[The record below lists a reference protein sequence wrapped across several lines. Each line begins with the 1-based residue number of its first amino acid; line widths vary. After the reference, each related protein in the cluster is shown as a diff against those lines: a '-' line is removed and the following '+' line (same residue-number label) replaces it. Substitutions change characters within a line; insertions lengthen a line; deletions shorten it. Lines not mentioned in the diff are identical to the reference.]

1 MSSNTSSKIQSS
13 NLPSEASS
21 IPSENSP
28 NLSNNQAGVIDNTA
42 QNEPD
47 SQSTLANN
55 TIENKAIEDKANSMP
70 SSRVENLESSQLS
83 SIADYEAEIEL
94 EDFDED
100 EEESSDNQTLEVHAE
115 HIVTKDEA
123 GQRID
128 KLAAELFADH
138 SRAQLQEW
146 LKSGNFTINGKVEK
160 PKYRV
165 KVGDSLLLQAKLE
178 QHGNDQPEDIAL
190 DIVYEDDSVLV
201 VNKPVGMVVHPGAG
215 NWTGT
220 LVNGLLFHYPNQAH
234 LPRAGLVHRIDK
246 NTSGLLVIGKT
257 KAAQL
262 ELQEQLKD
270 KSVYRHYQC
279 IVAGDAASLA
289 RQRTIDAPIGRHR
302 TQRTKMTVTSVGK
315 PAVTHIMTITPLN
328 ENYSLLDVQLETGR
342 THQIRVHL
350 SHIGH
355 PIIGDD
361 VYGNRQQL
369 RAGLTQ
375 EQRDAIQNFPRQALH
390 AYQLGF
396 IHPETGED
404 IEVTAPLPDD
414 IVELA
419 EILSE

>member
-1 MSSNTSSKIQSS
+1 MSSNISPETSSV
-13 NLPSEASS
+13 
-21 IPSENSP
+21 PSENSP
-28 NLSNNQAGVIDNTA
+28 NSINNQAGFTDNTV
-42 QNEPD
+42 QSNSD
-47 SQSTLANN
+47 SQSAQPSDI
-55 TIENKAIEDKANSMP
+55 IEGNGSPMP
-70 SSRVENLESSQLS
+70 SSKAESLEQSQLS
-83 SIADYEAEIEL
+83 SKADYEAEIEL
-94 EDFDED
+94 EDFDD
-100 EEESSDNQTLEVHAE
+100 EEEDSADSQSLEVHAE
-115 HIVTKDEA
+115 HTVTTEEA

-146 LKSGNFTINGKVEK
+146 LKSGNLTINGSVEK

-165 KVGDSLLLQAKLE
+165 KAGDKLLLEAKLE

-190 DIVYEDDSVLV
+190 DIVYEDESVLV

-270 KSVYRHYQC
+270 KTVYRHYQC
-279 IVAGDAASLA
+279 IVAGDAPSLT

-315 PAVTHIMTITPLN
+315 PAVTHIMNITPLN

-396 IHPETGED
+396 VHPETGED
-404 IEVTAPLPDD
+404 IEVTAPLPED
-414 IVELA
+414 IIQLA

>member
-1 MSSNTSSKIQSS
+1 MSSKTMSSNISPETSSV
-13 NLPSEASS
+13 
-21 IPSENSP
+21 PSENSP
-28 NLSNNQAGVIDNTA
+28 NSINNQAGFTDNTV
-42 QNEPD
+42 QSNSD
-47 SQSTLANN
+47 SQSAQPSDI
-55 TIENKAIEDKANSMP
+55 IEENGSPMP
-70 SSRVENLESSQLS
+70 SSKAESLEQSQLS
-83 SIADYEAEIEL
+83 SKADYEAEIEL
-94 EDFDED
+94 EDFDD
-100 EEESSDNQTLEVHAE
+100 EEEDSADSQSLEVHAE
-115 HIVTKDEA
+115 HTVTTEEA

-146 LKSGNFTINGKVEK
+146 LKSGNLTINGSVEK

-165 KVGDSLLLQAKLE
+165 KAGDKLLLEAKLE

-190 DIVYEDDSVLV
+190 DIVYEDESVLV

-270 KSVYRHYQC
+270 KTVYRHYQC
-279 IVAGDAASLA
+279 IVAGDAPSLT

-315 PAVTHIMTITPLN
+315 PAVTYIMNITPLN

-396 IHPETGED
+396 VHPETGED
-404 IEVTAPLPDD
+404 IEVTAPLPED
-414 IVELA
+414 IIQLA

>member
-1 MSSNTSSKIQSS
+1 MSSKTFSKTMSSNLSPETSSV
-13 NLPSEASS
+13 
-21 IPSENSP
+21 PSENSP
-28 NLSNNQAGVIDNTA
+28 NSINNQAGFTDKTVQSNS
-42 QNEPD
+42 D
-47 SQSTLANN
+47 SQSAQPSDI
-55 TIENKAIEDKANSMP
+55 IEENGRPMP
-70 SSRVENLESSQLS
+70 SSKAESLEQSQVSST
-83 SIADYEAEIEL
+83 ADYEAEIEL
-94 EDFDED
+94 EDFDD
-100 EEESSDNQTLEVHAE
+100 EEEDSADSQSLEVHAE
-115 HIVTKDEA
+115 HTVTTEEA

-146 LKSGNFTINGKVEK
+146 LKSGNLTINSSVEK

-165 KVGDSLLLQAKLE
+165 KAGDNLLLEAKLE

-190 DIVYEDDSVLV
+190 DIVYEDESVLV

-270 KSVYRHYQC
+270 KTVYRHYQC
-279 IVAGDAASLA
+279 IVAGDAPSLT

-315 PAVTHIMTITPLN
+315 PAVTHIMNITPLN

-396 IHPETGED
+396 VHPETGED
-404 IEVTAPLPDD
+404 IEVTAPLPED
-414 IVELA
+414 IIQLA

>member
-1 MSSNTSSKIQSS
+1 MSSKTFSKTMSSNISPETSSV
-13 NLPSEASS
+13 
-21 IPSENSP
+21 PSENSP
-28 NLSNNQAGVIDNTA
+28 NSINNQAGLTDNTA
-42 QNEPD
+42 QSNSD
-47 SQSTLANN
+47 SQSAQPSDI
-55 TIENKAIEDKANSMP
+55 IEENGSPMP
-70 SSRVENLESSQLS
+70 SSKTESLEQSQLS
-83 SIADYEAEIEL
+83 STADYEAEIEL
-94 EDFDED
+94 EDFDD
-100 EEESSDNQTLEVHAE
+100 EEEDSADSQSLEVHAE
-115 HIVTKDEA
+115 HTVTTEEA

-146 LKSGNFTINGKVEK
+146 LKSGNLTINGSVEK

-165 KVGDSLLLQAKLE
+165 KAGDKLLLEAKLE

-190 DIVYEDDSVLV
+190 DIVYEDESVLV

-270 KSVYRHYQC
+270 KTVYRHYQC
-279 IVAGDAASLA
+279 IVAGDAPSLT

-315 PAVTHIMTITPLN
+315 PAVTHIMNITPLN

-396 IHPETGED
+396 VHPETGED
-404 IEVTAPLPDD
+404 IEVTAPLPED
-414 IVELA
+414 IIQLA

>member
-1 MSSNTSSKIQSS
+1 MCSKKPTINTTNPSATASKNSS
-13 NLPSEASS
+13 NLINKQELGSDHAASGQS
-21 IPSENSP
+21 DDTTTEYNDQQHSLIVED
-28 NLSNNQAGVIDNTA
+28 L
-42 QNEPD
+42 EPD
-47 SQSTLANN
+47 
-55 TIENKAIEDKANSMP
+55 
-70 SSRVENLESSQLS
+70 
-83 SIADYEAEIEL
+83 EL
-94 EDFDED
+94 EDELVDILDSEGLGPVTQ
-100 EEESSDNQTLEVHAE
+100 ESGSYSLAVHAE
-115 HIVTKDEA
+115 HTVTSDQA

-128 KLAAELFADH
+128 KLAAELFTDH

-146 LKSGNFTINGKVEK
+146 LKSGNLKINGAIEK

-165 KVGDSLLLQAKLE
+165 KAGDTLLLEAQLE
-178 QHGNDQPEDIAL
+178 QHGSDQPEDIAL
-190 DIVYEDDSVLV
+190 DVLYEDEYVLV
-201 VNKPVGMVVHPGAG
+201 INKPVGMVVHPGAG

-270 KSVYRHYQC
+270 KTVYRHYQC
-279 IVAGDAASLA
+279 IVAGDVASLT

-302 TQRTKMTVTSVGK
+302 SQRTKMTVTSMGK
-315 PAVTHIMTITPLN
+315 PAVTHIMKITALN

-369 RAGLTQ
+369 RVGLTQ
-375 EQRDAIQNFPRQALH
+375 EQRDAIQQFPRQALH

-396 IHPETGED
+396 VHPVTGED

-414 IVELA
+414 MIKLA

>member
-1 MSSNTSSKIQSS
+1 MSSNMSSKTQSS

-28 NLSNNQAGVIDNTA
+28 NLSNNQAGVVDNTA
-42 QNEPD
+42 QNEQD
-47 SQSTLANN
+47 SQSTLANH
-55 TIENKAIEDKANSMP
+55 TIEGKTIEDKAKSMP
-70 SSRVENLESSQLS
+70 SSAIENIESSQLS
-83 SIADYEAEIEL
+83 SMADYEAESEL

-100 EEESSDNQTLEVHAE
+100 EEESNDNQTLEVHAE

-146 LKSGNFTINGKVEK
+146 LKSGNLTINGSVEK

-165 KVGDSLLLQAKLE
+165 KAGDSLLLQAKLE
-178 QHGNDQPEDIAL
+178 QHSNDQPEDIAL

-270 KSVYRHYQC
+270 KTVYRHYQC

>member
-1 MSSNTSSKIQSS
+1 MSSNMSSKTQFS

-28 NLSNNQAGVIDNTA
+28 NVSNNQAGVTDNTA
-42 QNEPD
+42 QNEQD
-47 SQSTLANN
+47 SQSTLANS
-55 TIENKAIEDKANSMP
+55 TIENKAIEDKANSTP
-70 SSRVENLESSQLS
+70 SSVIENSESSQLS
-83 SIADYEAEIEL
+83 SMADYEVESEL

-115 HIVTKDEA
+115 HIVAKDEA

-146 LKSGNFTINGKVEK
+146 LKSGNLTINGKVEK

>member
-1 MSSNTSSKIQSS
+1 MSSKTMSSNISPETSSV
-13 NLPSEASS
+13 
-21 IPSENSP
+21 PSENSP
-28 NLSNNQAGVIDNTA
+28 NSINNQAGFTDNTA
-42 QNEPD
+42 QSNSD
-47 SQSTLANN
+47 SQSAQPSDI
-55 TIENKAIEDKANSMP
+55 IEENGSPMP
-70 SSRVENLESSQLS
+70 SSKTESLEQSQLS
-83 SIADYEAEIEL
+83 VADYEAEIEL
-94 EDFDED
+94 EDFDD
-100 EEESSDNQTLEVHAE
+100 EEEDSADSQSLEVYAE
-115 HIVTKDEA
+115 HTVTAEEA

-146 LKSGNFTINGKVEK
+146 LKSGNLTINGSVEK

-165 KVGDSLLLQAKLE
+165 KAGDNLLLEAKLE

-190 DIVYEDDSVLV
+190 DIVYEDESVLV

-220 LVNGLLFHYPNQAH
+220 LVNGLLFHYPNQSH

-270 KSVYRHYQC
+270 KTVYRHYQC
-279 IVAGDAASLA
+279 IVAGDAPSLT

-315 PAVTHIMTITPLN
+315 PAVTHIMNITPLN

-396 IHPETGED
+396 VHPETGED
-404 IEVTAPLPDD
+404 IEVTAPLPED
-414 IVELA
+414 IIQLA

>member
-1 MSSNTSSKIQSS
+1 MSSKTFSKAMSSNISPETSSV
-13 NLPSEASS
+13 
-21 IPSENSP
+21 PSENSP
-28 NLSNNQAGVIDNTA
+28 NSINNQAGLTDNTA
-42 QNEPD
+42 QSNSD
-47 SQSTLANN
+47 SQSAQPSDI
-55 TIENKAIEDKANSMP
+55 IEENGSPMP
-70 SSRVENLESSQLS
+70 SSKTESLEQSQLS

-94 EDFDED
+94 EDFDD
-100 EEESSDNQTLEVHAE
+100 EEEDSADSQSLEVHAE
-115 HIVTKDEA
+115 HTVTTEEA

-146 LKSGNFTINGKVEK
+146 LKSGNLTINGSVEK

-165 KVGDSLLLQAKLE
+165 KAGDNLLLEAKLE

-190 DIVYEDDSVLV
+190 DIVYEDESVLV
-201 VNKPVGMVVHPGAG
+201 VNKPMGMVVHPGAG

-270 KSVYRHYQC
+270 KTVYRHYQC
-279 IVAGDAASLA
+279 IVAGDAPSLT

-315 PAVTHIMTITPLN
+315 PAVTHIMNITPLN

-396 IHPETGED
+396 VHPETGED
-404 IEVTAPLPDD
+404 IEVTAPLPED
-414 IVELA
+414 IIQLA

>member
-1 MSSNTSSKIQSS
+1 MSSKTFSKTMSSNISPETSSV
-13 NLPSEASS
+13 
-21 IPSENSP
+21 PSENSP
-28 NLSNNQAGVIDNTA
+28 NSINNQAGFTDKTIQSNSDNQSA
-42 QNEPD
+42 QPSD
-47 SQSTLANN
+47 I
-55 TIENKAIEDKANSMP
+55 IEENGSPMP
-70 SSRVENLESSQLS
+70 SSTTESLEQSQLS
-83 SIADYEAEIEL
+83 STADYEAEIEL
-94 EDFDED
+94 EDFDE
-100 EEESSDNQTLEVHAE
+100 EEEDSADSQSLEVHAE
-115 HIVTKDEA
+115 HTVTTEEA

-146 LKSGNFTINGKVEK
+146 LKSGNLTINGSVEK

-165 KVGDSLLLQAKLE
+165 KAGDNLLLEAKLE

-190 DIVYEDDSVLV
+190 DIVYEDESVLV

-270 KSVYRHYQC
+270 KTVYRHYQC
-279 IVAGDAASLA
+279 IVAGDAPSLT

-315 PAVTHIMTITPLN
+315 SAVTHIMNITPLN

-396 IHPETGED
+396 VHPETGED
-404 IEVTAPLPDD
+404 IEVTAPLPED
-414 IVELA
+414 IIQLA